1 MQIKPPKLSHK
12 QVETN
17 HGSLTKRGMLMSK
30 NIVAIILLGLLLSL
44 PGCYSGGAPPIESY
58 VRENTNVML
67 IRTIA
72 VLPFEGSGRTA
83 RIRELTI
90 TQLLANNMFDV
101 IDKGLVD
108 KFMQQE
114 AIQGGAPLD
123 IFTLRRIGESLDVK
137 AVMLGSVE
145 EVTNSRGS
153 ASYDEITMTLRII
166 ECETGQILWQ
176 ASGMRSGYSTADRLF
191 GMAPKDRFQ
200 VTLDLLY
207 DLMDTIAPETE

>member
-1 MQIKPPKLSHK
+1 MLKLSVT
-12 QVETN
+12 QVEAN
-17 HGSLTKRGMLMSK
+17 HGSLTKWGMLMSK
-30 NIVAIILLGLLLSL
+30 NFVAIVLLSLLLSL
-44 PGCYSGGAPPIESY
+44 SGCYSVGPPPIEAY
-58 VRENTNVML
+58 VRENTNVLL

-90 TQLLANNMFDV
+90 TQLLANNVFDV
-101 IDKGLVD
+101 VDKGLVD

-114 AIQGGAPLD
+114 AIQPGAPLD

-137 AVMLGSVE
+137 AVMMGSVE

-153 ASYDEITMTLRII
+153 ASYEEITMTLRIV
-166 ECETGQILWQ
+166 ECETGQVLWQ
-176 ASGMRSGYSTADRLF
+176 ASGMGSGYSTADRLF

-200 VTLDLLY
+200 VTLGLLY
-207 DLMDTIAPETE
+207 DLMGTISPEAK

>member
-1 MQIKPPKLSHK
+1 
-12 QVETN
+12 
-17 HGSLTKRGMLMSK
+17 MSK
-30 NIVAIILLGLLLSL
+30 KVVAIILSGLLLSL
-44 PGCYSGGAPPIESY
+44 PGCYSAGPPPIEAY
-58 VRENTNVML
+58 VRENTNVLL

-101 IDKGLVD
+101 VDKGLVD

-153 ASYDEITMTLRII
+153 ASYEEITMTLRIV
-166 ECETGQILWQ
+166 ECETGQVSMAGQRHAQRLLHGRQ
-176 ASGMRSGYSTADRLF
+176 TVRHGAERQVPGDSGAAL
-191 GMAPKDRFQ
+191 
-200 VTLDLLY
+200 
-207 DLMDTIAPETE
+207 

>member
-1 MQIKPPKLSHK
+1 
-12 QVETN
+12 
-17 HGSLTKRGMLMSK
+17 MSK

-44 PGCYSGGAPPIESY
+44 PGCYSAGSPPIEAY

-101 IDKGLVD
+101 VDKGLVD
-108 KFMQQE
+108 KLMQQE

-176 ASGMRSGYSTADRLF
+176 ASGMGSGYSTADRLF

-200 VTLDLLY
+200 VALDLLY
-207 DLMDTIAPETE
+207 ELMDTIAPETE

>member
-1 MQIKPPKLSHK
+1 
-12 QVETN
+12 
-17 HGSLTKRGMLMSK
+17 MSK
-30 NIVAIILLGLLLSL
+30 KVVAIILSGLLLSL
-44 PGCYSGGAPPIESY
+44 PGCYSAGPPSIEAY
-58 VRENTNVML
+58 VRENTNVLL

-72 VLPFEGSGRTA
+72 VLPFEGSGRKA

-90 TQLLANNMFDV
+90 TQLLANNVFDV
-101 IDKGLVD
+101 VDKGLVD

-137 AVMLGSVE
+137 AVMMGSVE

-153 ASYDEITMTLRII
+153 ASYEEITMTLRIV
-166 ECETGQILWQ
+166 ECETGQVLWQ
-176 ASGMRSGYSTADRLF
+176 ASGLRSGYSTADRLF

-200 VTLDLLY
+200 VTLELLY
-207 DLMDTIAPETE
+207 DLMATLSPETE

>member
-1 MQIKPPKLSHK
+1 MQIKPPKLSIT

-44 PGCYSGGAPPIESY
+44 PGCYSAGAPPIESY

-101 IDKGLVD
+101 VDKGLVD

-153 ASYDEITMTLRII
+153 ASYDEITMTLRIV

-207 DLMDTIAPETE
+207 DLDGHDRA

>member
-1 MQIKPPKLSHK
+1 
-12 QVETN
+12 
-17 HGSLTKRGMLMSK
+17 MSK
-30 NIVAIILLGLLLSL
+30 NFVAIILLSLLLSL
-44 PGCYSGGAPPIESY
+44 PGCYSAGPSPIEAY
-58 VRENTNVML
+58 VRENTNVLL

-90 TQLLANNMFDV
+90 TQLLANNVFDV
-101 IDKGLVD
+101 VDKGLVD

-114 AIQGGAPLD
+114 AIQAGAPLD

-137 AVMLGSVE
+137 AVMMGSVE

-153 ASYDEITMTLRII
+153 ASYEEITMTLRIV
-166 ECETGQILWQ
+166 ECETGQVLWQ

-200 VTLDLLY
+200 VTLGLLY
-207 DLMDTIAPETE
+207 DLMDTISSAAE